1 MRIAYVLGGFP
12 TVTETFVTGEIL
24 ELRRRGFPID
34 LYALRRTE
42 SPVEQPEARTLQH
55 DVTYAPALASR
66 AVLTANLS
74 WLRRAPRR
82 YAGALGV
89 LLRGARRNPVYL
101 LKSLYLFPKA
111 VALADLMQRRA
122 TGHVHAHW
130 ATYPT
135 TLALVV
141 SELTGVRFSFT
152 AHAWDIDVIRTL
164 LPDKVERAAFVVTCT
179 DDNRGTLMRLVP
191 SAAARIHLNYHG
203 VDLERIDRVPRAR
216 RHPEDPPL
224 IVGCGALFERKGFD
238 DLVRACGLLKRRG
251 RRFRA
256 VVIGEGPQ
264 RPELEALVRAEGV
277 QDALGF
283 PGAVPHP
290 VALERCAGADV
301 FVLPCRPVRVP
312 LVDPVPIHFLRGI
325 EAWFERDAG
334 LIKDGIPNV
343 LVEAMALGVPVVST
357 VVSGIPE
364 LIEHERT
371 GLLVPP
377 GNAVAL
383 ADALER
389 VLDSP
394 ELGRRLAASAMQD
407 VRARFDRRRA
417 IDALVD
423 VFAAHLGS
431 FPSRT
436 VEAEAA

>member
-1 MRIAYVLGGFP
+1 
-12 TVTETFVTGEIL
+12 
-24 ELRRRGFPID
+24 
-34 LYALRRTE
+34 
-42 SPVEQPEARTLQH
+42 
-55 DVTYAPALASR
+55 
-66 AVLTANLS
+66 
-74 WLRRAPRR
+74 
-82 YAGALGV
+82 
-89 LLRGARRNPVYL
+89 
-101 LKSLYLFPKA
+101 
-111 VALADLMQRRA
+111 
-122 TGHVHAHW
+122 
-130 ATYPT
+130 
-135 TLALVV
+135 
-141 SELTGVRFSFT
+141 
-152 AHAWDIDVIRTL
+152 
-164 LPDKVERAAFVVTCT
+164 
-179 DDNRGTLMRLVP
+179 
-191 SAAARIHLNYHG
+191 
-203 VDLERIDRVPRAR
+203 
-216 RHPEDPPL
+216 
-224 IVGCGALFERKGFD
+224 
-238 DLVRACGLLKRRG
+238 
-251 RRFRA
+251 
-256 VVIGEGPQ
+256 
-264 RPELEALVRAEGV
+264 
-277 QDALGF
+277 
-283 PGAVPHP
+283 